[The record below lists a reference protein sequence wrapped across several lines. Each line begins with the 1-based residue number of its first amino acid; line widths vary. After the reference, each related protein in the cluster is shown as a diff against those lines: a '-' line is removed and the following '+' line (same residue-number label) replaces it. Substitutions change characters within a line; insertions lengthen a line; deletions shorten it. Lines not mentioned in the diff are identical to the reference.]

1 MFSPI
6 KLVVSKIMEKCC
18 RPTTKSDCNMRTLI
32 FLFVISGFL
41 FACNTEKNNNTT
53 VDLPRPVSC
62 AGGIPVD
69 ALADFEKPLPLFPD
83 LNGEAPDITTHS
95 NKAKQYFDQ
104 GFQLAVGFNH
114 AEAVRSF
121 HYALEQD
128 PECGMCYWGLA
139 YALGPNY
146 NAGMQP
152 EVVTLAY
159 EAARKAVKFGE
170 KASPEEQAII
180 HSISKRYPAGPTENR
195 EAYDQAYTEALREAH
210 AQFPQNDHISALLAE
225 AIMDQHPW
233 DLWDQDGGAKPWT
246 PEILELLETTLKQ
259 NPRHAA
265 SVHLYIHA
273 TEASKSPDLALP
285 YAEQLPELI
294 PGAGHLVHMPSHTY
308 IRTGDYHKG
317 VIVNSRAVEVDST
330 YTSAC
335 YAAGIYPLMYFP
347 HNYHFLTACAALEGN
362 SALSLEAADLMV
374 EKLDTKLMRNTG
386 YETIQHFWSIPMFLQ
401 VKFARWDDI
410 LAIPRPD
417 EDLIYPRGIWHY
429 ARAIAFI
436 EKGQLAQAAKEYAL
450 LQEIGADESLDEIL
464 IFGINTM
471 GEIIDIADAVVAGE
485 LAAAK
490 GDLKS
495 AEMLLKKAI
504 AIEDQL
510 NYNEPPDWFFSV
522 RHHLGPI
529 LLKAGKF
536 AEAEAL
542 YREDLETFPKNGW
555 ALNGLLESLRK
566 QGKTEAAEAVELQLG
581 KAWEFADIKLSASKV
596 G

>member
-1 MFSPI
+1 
-6 KLVVSKIMEKCC
+6 
-18 RPTTKSDCNMRTLI
+18 MRTLL
-32 FLFVISGFL
+32 FLLMITGL
-41 FACNTEKNNNTT
+41 IFACSTEKKTTTT

-69 ALADFEKPLPLFPD
+69 ALADFESPLPLFPN
-83 LNGEAPDITTHS
+83 LNGESPDITTSSH
-95 NKAKQYFDQ
+95 KAKQYFNQ

-121 HYALEQD
+121 RFALEQD
-128 PECGMCYWGLA
+128 PECAMCYWGLA

-159 EAARKAVKFGE
+159 EAARKAMKFGE
-170 KASPEEQAII
+170 KVSPQEQAII
-180 HSISKRYPAGPTENR
+180 RSVSKRYPVGPTENR
-195 EAYDQAYTEALREAH
+195 EEYDQAYTQSLREAH
-210 AQFPQNDHISALLAE
+210 EQFPENDHISALLAE

-233 DLWDQDGGAKPWT
+233 DLWDKNGAARPWT
-246 PEILELLETTLKQ
+246 PEILEILETTLKR
-259 NPRHAA
+259 NPRHVA

-273 TEASKSPDLALP
+273 TEASKSPELAIP
-285 YAEQLPELI
+285 YAEKLPELI

-317 VIVNSRAVEVDST
+317 VIVNRQAVEVDST

-362 SALSLEAADLMV
+362 AELSLEAAGLMV
-374 EKLDTKLMRNTG
+374 DKLDTKLMRNTG

-401 VKFARWDDI
+401 VKFARWDEI
-410 LAIPRPD
+410 LATPRPS
-417 EDLIYPRGIWHY
+417 EGLVYPQGIWHY
-429 ARAIAFI
+429 ARALAFI
-436 EKGQLAQAAKEYAL
+436 GKGQLAKAVDEYEQL
-450 LQEIGADESLDEIL
+450 KKISTNESIDDIL

-485 LAAAK
+485 LAAAR
-490 GDLKS
+490 GDLIS
-495 AEMLLKKAI
+495 AEGFLRKAI

-529 LLKAGKF
+529 LLKAGKY
-536 AEAEAL
+536 AEAETI

-555 ALNGLLESLRK
+555 ALNGLMESLQK
-566 QGKTEAAEAVELQLG
+566 QNKHEAAKAVELQME
-581 KAWEFADIKLSASKV
+581 KVWEFADVELSASKV
-596 G
+596 I